1 MRYWTDADTGWSQ
14 RTTRTPKPML
24 REWTERHRDEPAA
37 PAMATADH
45 TGHSLNP
52 DLYGDEDRPPGW
64 YVDPDRPW
72 RMRYWR
78 TGDVQ
83 GWSKETLKTPEKAQ
97 AEWRDLR
104 WKR

>member
-1 MRYWTDADTGWSQ
+1 MGTD
-14 RTTRTPKPML
+14 
-24 REWTERHRDEPAA
+24 E
-37 PAMATADH
+37 H

-52 DLYGDEDRPPGW
+52 DLYGDEDRPSGW

-83 GWSKETLKTPEKAQ
+83 GWSEETLKTPEKAQ

-104 WKR
+104 WKS